1 MLAAEVL
8 AALRGTLSLDRI
20 KSLHKFLHFLHLE
33 RFDARS
39 QEIAPDVAY
48 TPQCRTLR
56 WLRPG
61 EGDLQAVRT
70 TNACESSREQP

>member
-1 MLAAEVL
+1 MMAAEAL

-20 KSLHKFLHFLHLE
+20 KSLHKYLHFLRLE
-33 RFDARS
+33 RFDAQS
-39 QEIAPDVAY
+39 QDTAPDVRY

-61 EGDLQAVRT
+61 EGDLQSVRIMDVHIF
-70 TNACESSREQP
+70 S